1 MVRRANNVRIFRRL
15 LLIVLILAVVAVT
28 GLYLFGRA
36 GQRKTQHQPEEE
48 TKAEKGV
55 TLVGDDFDYT
65 FSEKEKPLFRIKG
78 DSIKADR
85 EGTLFLEGVAV
96 TFYDPQGQPYHVE
109 SKQASFNR
117 AKNEGL
123 LEGDVVLKGPSQLE
137 LRSTQLQISQ
147 NGHVLVCPQPVEVH
161 YVGQY
166 VVNGD
171 TLRVELPDEVF
182 TLEGHAKVASLP
194 GAKEPLAGTAERA
207 IYERHRKLLRIEGGA
222 HLSHGTQQIQAQRI
236 SGYLSDDE
244 SSLVFVRGMW
254 DVAGQSAGP
263 KTADGSS
270 TIVRFSGKDLAV
282 MLQPEGN
289 KVREVDL
296 EGQLQDH
303 AMVETTGGGLQR
315 TLHALRIEGSLEQG
329 VLNHAEAFDGV
340 DIREVMRNQRTAD
353 GKPYAREAHGRHAEA
368 SFRPDGHLAT
378 ATLEDQVTF
387 KDPQVTA
394 AGNRAEL
401 NFDDNKGTFFG
412 TPVTAESPKGKLDAP
427 RIAYDT
433 AHQIMHAMG
442 GVRAT
447 LNQVSDSAL
456 AGSPLR
462 EGEGPV
468 HVESKEAFWRQAPS
482 SFIFRGE
489 VRSWRGEN
497 LMLSE
502 ELLGEKEQDKLTATG
517 GVKTLWIPTEQT
529 PQSAKSAGA
538 GAAGANGA
546 VKRSPIVVVASEM
559 TYQQTAR
566 LLTYTGAVRVEQE
579 GKTLV
584 CQKLDVQ
591 MNEQKKPQ
599 KMTCTGQAKLNDPKT
614 GRTIDG
620 NMAVYLMDQKK
631 VDFTGDK
638 VTMRDKEGN
647 QVQGQRIL
655 YSIEDGKAQVLGKD
669 AAKTAAASAPT
680 PAPSPTPPPPPTS
693 KGKG

>member
-1 MVRRANNVRIFRRL
+1 MARRVNTVRRLRG
-15 LLIVLILAVVAVT
+15 LILVVLILAVAAVT
-28 GLYLFGRA
+28 GLFLFGRS
-36 GQRKTQHQPEEE
+36 GKRNTQARQPEEE
-48 TKAEKGV
+48 TKAAKGV
-55 TLVGDDFDYT
+55 TLVGEDFDYT
-65 FSEKEKPLFRIKG
+65 FTEKEKPLFRIKG

-137 LRSTQLQISQ
+137 LRSTQLQISE
-147 NGHVLVCPQPVEVH
+147 GSHVLVCPQPVEVR

-166 VVNGD
+166 QVNGD
-171 TLRVELPDEVF
+171 SLRVELPGEVF
-182 TLEGHAKVASLP
+182 ILEGHAKVASLP
-194 GAKEPLAGTAERA
+194 GAQEPVAGTAERA
-207 IYERHRKLLRIEGGA
+207 IYERQRKLLRIEGQA

-236 SGYLSDDE
+236 SAYLSDDE
-244 SSLVFVRGMW
+244 SSVVFVRGMW

-263 KTADGSS
+263 KAADGSS

-282 MLQPEGN
+282 MLQPQGN
-289 KVREVDL
+289 QVREVDL
-296 EGQLQDH
+296 EGQLQER
-303 AMVETTGGGLQR
+303 AMVETVGGGIQR
-315 TLHALRIEGSLEQG
+315 TLTALRVEGSLEQG
-329 VLNHAEAFDGV
+329 VLNHAEAFAGV
-340 DIREVMRNQRTAD
+340 DIREVVRNQRTAD
-353 GKPYAREAHGRHAEA
+353 GKPFAREAHGRHAEA
-368 SFRPDGHLAT
+368 SFRPDGHLQT
-378 ATLEDQVTF
+378 ANLLDQVTF

-394 AGNRAEL
+394 AGNRAEI

-447 LNQVSDSAL
+447 LNQVSDTAL
-456 AGSPLR
+456 AGSPLG

-502 ELLGEKEQDKLTATG
+502 ELLGEKEQDRLTATG
-517 GVKTLWIPTEQT
+517 GVKTLWIPAEQA
-529 PQSAKSAGA
+529 PQSAKTAGA
-538 GAAGANGA
+538 GGAKGE

-559 TYQQTAR
+559 TYAQTAR

-579 GKTLV
+579 GKTLT

-599 KMTCTGQAKLNDPKT
+599 KMICTGQAKLNDPKA
-614 GRTIDG
+614 GRTIEG
-620 NMAVYLMDQKK
+620 NVAVYLMDQKK

-638 VTMRDKEGN
+638 VTMRDKDGN
-647 QVQGQRIL
+647 QVQGKRVL
-655 YSIEDGKAQVLGKD
+655 YSIDDGKAQVLGKD
-669 AAKTAAASAPT
+669 EPKPAAAAT
-680 PAPSPTPPPPPTS
+680 PAPAPAAS
-693 KGKG
+693 KGRG

>member
-1 MVRRANNVRIFRRL
+1 MI
-15 LLIVLILAVVAVT
+15 
-28 GLYLFGRA
+28 
-36 GQRKTQHQPEEE
+36 
-48 TKAEKGV
+48 
-55 TLVGDDFDYT
+55 
-65 FSEKEKPLFRIKG
+65 
-78 DSIKADR
+78 
-85 EGTLFLEGVAV
+85 
-96 TFYDPQGQPYHVE
+96 
-109 SKQASFNR
+109 
-117 AKNEGL
+117 
-123 LEGDVVLKGPSQLE
+123 
-137 LRSTQLQISQ
+137 
-147 NGHVLVCPQPVEVH
+147 
-161 YVGQY
+161 
-166 VVNGD
+166 
-171 TLRVELPDEVF
+171 
-182 TLEGHAKVASLP
+182 
-194 GAKEPLAGTAERA
+194 
-207 IYERHRKLLRIEGGA
+207 
-222 HLSHGTQQIQAQRI
+222 
-236 SGYLSDDE
+236 
-244 SSLVFVRGMW
+244 
-254 DVAGQSAGP
+254 
-263 KTADGSS
+263 
-270 TIVRFSGKDLAV
+270 
-282 MLQPEGN
+282 
-289 KVREVDL
+289 
-296 EGQLQDH
+296 
-303 AMVETTGGGLQR
+303 ETTGGGIQR

-353 GKPYAREAHGRHAEA
+353 GKPYAREAHGHHAEA

-378 ATLEDQVTF
+378 ANLEDQVTF

-394 AGNRAEL
+394 AGNRADL

-412 TPVTAESPKGKLDAP
+412 TPVTAESPKGRLDAP

-433 AHQIMHAMG
+433 ARQIMHAMG

-447 LNQVSDSAL
+447 LNQVSDTAL
-456 AGSPLR
+456 AGSPLG

-529 PQSAKSAGA
+529 AQSAKNAGA
-538 GAAGANGA
+538 GAGGANGA

-579 GKTLV
+579 GKTLL

-599 KMTCTGQAKLNDPKT
+599 KMTCTGQARLTDPKT

-620 NMAVYLMDQKK
+620 NMAVYLMEQKK

-647 QVQGQRIL
+647 QVQGQRIV
-655 YSIEDGKAQVLGKD
+655 YSIDDGKAQVLGKD
-669 AAKTAAASAPT
+669 TAK
-680 PAPSPTPPPPPTS
+680 PAPSPTPA
-693 KGKG
+693 KGMG